1 MPKNNI
7 EAQKIQSFDIKIEN
21 PNQKCDYL
29 SYNDTNKFC
38 KMINKDTYFIMNS
51 KYDLEL
57 IQKEK
62 KNTILSNINSLI
74 KIFPEKK
81 ILYFLSNNQ
90 LGRLNYDKNFIEFFN
105 LDKVISYQ
113 ISIFDDE
120 KIFILNNYNLSIYH
134 YDNSH
139 HSLIFNSMKKFSAS
153 LIIPLTKNYLIISV
167 ENKLYFS
174 TKEEIEKLEEKDCY
188 ESKLYGIMGDN
199 VPYISFENL
208 HKTLGNYFMN
218 FNSSEGPVKF
228 NLLLNN
234 NFCISYG
241 KLIYIYSYPNIK
253 LITKLVFENFSQLY
267 QVSNNVYILYD
278 EEIQILG
285 ENLKKLKTFKL
296 NKAIDKDNASLSNNT
311 ITNIYFTNSNSKICT
326 NCLFNKVCNIS
337 LSLYNSYVE
346 EDFDFNNLDSCC
358 EQPYGLV
365 ISLQQFCKEYQFFF
379 NDKNGQCMYCGLNI

>member
-1 MPKNNI
+1 
-7 EAQKIQSFDIKIEN
+7 
-21 PNQKCDYL
+21 
-29 SYNDTNKFC
+29 
-38 KMINKDTYFIMNS
+38 MINKDTYFIINS

-62 KNTILSNINSLI
+62 KNTILSNIDSLI

-90 LGRLNYDKNFIEFFN
+90 LVRLNYVDNFIEFFN
-105 LDKVISYQ
+105 LNKVSSYQ

-134 YDNSH
+134 YDNTH
-139 HSLIFNSMKKFSAS
+139 HSLIFNSTKKFSAS
-153 LIIPLTKNYLIISV
+153 LMIPLTKNYLIISV

-188 ESKLYGIMGDN
+188 ESKLYGIIDENG
-199 VPYISFENL
+199 PYISFKNL
-208 HKTLGNYFMN
+208 HQKLGNYFMK
-218 FNSSEGPVKF
+218 FNTPEGSVKF

-241 KLIYIYSYPNIK
+241 KLIYTYSYPNIQLINK
-253 LITKLVFENFSQLY
+253 LEFDNFSQLY
-267 QVSNNVYILYD
+267 QVSNNVYILYN
-278 EEIQILG
+278 EEIHILG
-285 ENLKKLKTFKL
+285 GNLKKLKSFKL
-296 NKAIDKDNASLSNNT
+296 NEAIDKDNVSLSNNT
-311 ITNIYFTNSNSKICT
+311 ITNIYFKNSNSNICT
-326 NCLFNKVCNIS
+326 NCLFNKVCIIS
-337 LSLYNSYVE
+337 LSLDNSFIE

-365 ISLQQFCKEYQFFF
+365 ISLMQLCKELISFFK
-379 NDKNGQCMYCGLNI
+379 DKNGQCIHCGLNI